1 MHNVIRMKKLLAV
14 LTLSA
19 FVPVLWAQD
28 GKLNVNADF
37 LTRGEI
43 RNGGLPVEEEGVQ
56 DFAAFILERTMIGLD
71 YTKAGFSTKITA
83 QHSGTWGSSEGGL
96 LNVYEAWVQMTSAK
110 GFFFR
115 LGRQNLSYDD
125 QRVFGSDDWAMTA
138 RSHDAL
144 KFGYEGSG
152 HKLHLFASY
161 NQNASNMSG
170 GTYFTGGLQLYKAME
185 ALWYHYDFKRANLG
199 VSAIFANIGMQG
211 GQKGWD
217 EKVYQQQMA
226 GSFISYTPDKVS
238 VEAAYYRQMGKDEN
252 GIPIKAWMASGK
264 VVWKASSHI
273 SLNGGYDYL
282 SGDEFFAT
290 PPQGQIGM
298 SRHKVI
304 HGFSSINGS
313 HHKFY
318 GAMDF
323 FYVTTYYGG
332 FTPGLQNLYAGI
344 SWKPKE
350 KFTVDAT
357 YHFFATATK
366 LQNADKPLGNEVE
379 ITAAYM
385 LGNNS
390 KLSFGYSYMRGTET
404 MTILKRSDEK
414 RNLNWVWLMYT
425 VTPYF
430 LSR

>member
-1 MHNVIRMKKLLAV
+1 MKKFLAV
-14 LTLSA
+14 LTLLA

-125 QRVFGSDDWAMTA
+125 QRLFGSDDWAMAA

-144 KFGYEGSG
+144 KFGYEG
-152 HKLHLFASY
+152 
-161 NQNASNMSG
+161 G

-226 GSFISYTPDKVS
+226 GSFISFTPDKVS

-379 ITAAYM
+379 ITAAYQ

-425 VTPYF
+425 VTPNF